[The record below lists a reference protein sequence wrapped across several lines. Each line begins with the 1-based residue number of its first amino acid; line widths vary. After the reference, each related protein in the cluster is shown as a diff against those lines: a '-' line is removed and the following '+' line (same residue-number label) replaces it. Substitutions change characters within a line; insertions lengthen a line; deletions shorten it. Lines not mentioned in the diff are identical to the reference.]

1 MSDGL
6 DQLEDLAGAL
16 LRNIAPAERRTLLRT
31 VAREIAKSQRTRI
44 AAQMQPDGTPFAPR
58 KAKDQ
63 PKGRLRRKGRIK
75 RAAMF
80 RKLRLGKNLQAGAT
94 DTEAWIGFSGSAA
107 RVARIHQ
114 EGREDAPV
122 KGQAKVRYPKRE
134 ILGSTEADRM
144 FLLEQAISFILTG
157 KNKLS

>member
-16 LRNIAPAERRTLLRT
+16 LRGVAPAERRTLLRT

-44 AAQMQPDGTPFAPR
+44 AAQIQPDGTPFAPR

-80 RKLRLGKNLQAGAT
+80 RRLRLAKHLQAGAT
-94 DTEAWIGFSGSAA
+94 DREAWIGFSGEAA

-114 EGREDAPV
+114 EGREDAPA
-122 KGQAKVRYPKRE
+122 KGQAKVRYAKRE
-134 ILGSTEADRM
+134 ILGLTDTERKIMLDAVLASM
-144 FLLEQAISFILTG
+144 PA
-157 KNKLS
+157 

>member
-16 LRNIAPAERRTLLRT
+16 LRNVAPAERRKLLRT
-31 VAREIAKSQRTRI
+31 VAREIAKGQRTRI
-44 AAQMQPDGTPFAPR
+44 AAQMQPDGTPFTPR

-94 DTEAWIGFSGSAA
+94 DSEAWIGFSGSAA
-107 RVARIHQ
+107 RIARIHQ
-114 EGREDAPV
+114 EGREDAPA

-134 ILGSTEADRM
+134 ILGLTDTDRQII
-144 FLLEQAISFILTG
+144 LDTTLAILVA
-157 KNKLS
+157 

>member
-16 LRNIAPAERRTLLRT
+16 LRNVAPAERRTLLRT

-63 PKGRLRRKGRIK
+63 PKGRLRQRGRIK

-80 RKLRLGKNLQAGAT
+80 RKLRLGKHLLAGAT

-114 EGREDAPV
+114 EGRDDAPS
-122 KGQAKVRYPKRE
+122 KGQPKVRYAKRE
-134 ILGSTEADRM
+134 ILGMTDADRQIM
-144 FLLEQAISFILTG
+144 LSATLTFL
-157 KNKLS
+157 K